1 MSWILFKRVGTM
13 VLTLFC
19 LCTITFF
26 LVRLAPGNPFE
37 SERHLD
43 EVAEKALNARYG
55 FDRSLPEQY
64 FMYMGH
70 LLRGDL
76 GLSTKFQDRT
86 INEIISSHLPVSI
99 ALGAL
104 SLFFAILLGVGSG
117 IFAALYRGKGWDL
130 LIMSLAVLGL
140 SLPTFVIGPGLQV
153 LFGMKWPILPLAG
166 YEPGLTH
173 LILPAITLALPFAAR
188 IARLTRAGLLDILGQ
203 NYIKAGRSRG
213 FGTTRLVFVHALK
226 GALLPLVSFLGPAIA
241 GVATGTVVVEK
252 IFQIPGLGRDFIES
266 ALNRDPFLVLGT
278 ALVYGVFL
286 VFSNF
291 LTDLLTLWMNPRLR
305 GPS

>member
-1 MSWILFKRVGTM
+1 M

-19 LCTITFF
+19 LCTLTFF

-37 SERHLD
+37 TERHLD
-43 EVAEKALNARYG
+43 EVAENALNARYG

-64 FMYMGH
+64 FLYMGH
-70 LLRGDL
+70 LLQGDL
-76 GLSTKFQDRT
+76 GLSTKFQDRS
-86 INEIISSHLPVSI
+86 INDIIQEHLPVSM
-99 ALGAL
+99 ALGTL
-104 SLFFAILLGVGSG
+104 SLFLAIIFG
-117 IFAALYRGKGWDL
+117 IGAGILSALHRGRGWDL
-130 LIMSLAVLGL
+130 LIMALAIIGL
-140 SLPTFVIGPGLQV
+140 SLPTFVIGPGFQV
-153 LFGMKWPILPLAG
+153 LFGIKLALLPLAG

-173 LILPAITLALPFAAR
+173 LILPASTLALPFAAR

-213 FGTTRLVFVHALK
+213 FGTGRLIFVHALK
-226 GALLPLVSFLGPAIA
+226 GALLPLVSYLGPAIA

-266 ALNRDPFLVLGT
+266 ALNRDPFLVMGT

-291 LTDLLTLWMNPRLR
+291 ITDLLALWMNPRLR
-305 GPS
+305 EKT